1 MGDPGRSPGSPVP
14 RLLLFDVDGTLI
26 TAHGAGR
33 AAMAHALREVYGTT
47 GPIDAYDFRGRTD
60 PEIVADLMRAA
71 GVPEA
76 TVRARLGACLA
87 AYVRALEPEVARR
100 GVRVMPGLPALLA
113 ALARRPDA
121 LVGLLTGNVEAGAR
135 VKLAPT
141 GLWPFVRLGA
151 YGSDDADRRRLPAVA
166 CARARALLGRPVPF
180 DRVTIIGDTPL
191 DVDCARACGARAV
204 AVATGWHSADE
215 LRACGPDHVF
225 PDFSDVDTVLAAL
238 LDGAEP

>member
-1 MGDPGRSPGSPVP
+1 MGTARRRPRPPVP

-33 AAMAHALREVYGTT
+33 AAMAQALREVFGTA

-76 TVRARLGACLA
+76 TVHRRLEACLA
-87 AYVRALEPEVARR
+87 AYVRALAPEVARR
-100 GVRVMPGLPALLA
+100 GVRVMPGMPALLA
-113 ALARRPDA
+113 ALAGRPDV

-141 GLWPFVRLGA
+141 GLWPFFRLGA

-166 CARARALLGRPVPF
+166 CARARALLGREVPF

-191 DVDCARACGARAV
+191 DVACARACGARAV

-215 LRACGPDHVF
+215 LRACAPDHVF
-225 PDFSDVDTVLAAL
+225 ADCSDVGAVLAAL
-238 LDGAEP
+238 LDGREP